1 MDSERTDSSMHM
13 RAPVT
18 APLSRAPSRDTI
30 THSATMH
37 IVAFYECLV
46 GKFKMQ
52 HHIHSKILDYSQIEH
67 LQPAST
73 RLDPS
78 LRKI

>member
-1 MDSERTDSSMHM
+1 MDSERTESSMHM

-37 IVAFYECLV
+37 IVAFYV
-46 GKFKMQ
+46 
-52 HHIHSKILDYSQIEH
+52 
-67 LQPAST
+67 
-73 RLDPS
+73 
-78 LRKI
+78 